1 MIGTKFSKYFKQ
13 DIVDGNQT
21 LKPVIIISEIEEEWA
36 DVEGGSGNLFG
47 LDIIHKKI
55 RSVYAFTTNRE
66 NLIERWP
73 YQGYDDKPLE
83 QITCLKNV
91 SNVKISNDWDRKTLK
106 INRLRFQLHN
116 YYDSGRKLSEVIGK
130 LNHREVRLY
139 YKSPTTNIINH
150 YPDVLSPD
158 APNEDDV
165 FYAYNCPFIFK
176 GHITRVSVQKD
187 IISITAED
195 STEIFMSNKK
205 VPYKTLGA
213 EEVGGGSSIGDS
225 VKFINP
231 SFKSS
236 DIGYPLVYGYVGKSP
251 IIQTLKSGSIR
262 EISLITGEI
271 SGTYPTSKIPALL
284 IGKNLPSGNSYYL
297 YVKSG
302 DDYLILEHMNAST
315 IEDSIISLYLTGGDV
330 SGENFALPIL
340 LGSDGSQDGFGLYDM
355 VGYQQR
361 MVDDSFGS
369 LGGILGIESAT
380 TMDIVDPAGDFNY
393 EETDNLAGGPRKWV
407 TAGSVPDA
415 NTLSGFSSTV
425 NTDSVYMSDTTEI
438 GDGKYLMLKLSKGVD
453 NELVN
458 IYDGNGS
465 FIGNT
470 FLMSDYYSQ
479 VSYPTTSP
487 STDANAN
494 MTGQGWFVAPISA
507 EVLNTITE
515 IRGSF
520 DETSTQGLLDS
531 RQLTLQAL
539 LAETPDQLEELATKS
554 ADGTYSEVEELIA
567 PKNDTYINAAIFTP
581 ENDISG
587 QSKFWS
593 DYRANMYL
601 NLSGP
606 YRGINGL
613 YFGAKTQVNQ
623 DILVGESPSI
633 HNNIVMFQYFPPY
646 WTEGS
651 GGSTLSYEDNFRT
664 STTALLHS
672 VKVEDIRTQEM
683 YGSFIGRRKNRHT
696 EWVDP
701 NTEYAEP
708 SVPIE
713 APFSDL
719 ITNSDGT
726 TSEFQII
733 LLLYM
738 GIFKDIITT
747 DETTK
752 TKPYPEDASM
762 FYMNDGGL
770 EWGDLGGTGYVWH
783 LADWSSEA
791 FGGYDLQGWNYSEY
805 GGEYTGILAGD
816 GMLYSDFQN
825 FLDGSNM
832 NSTIEARF
840 AEFQTYLAEIGC
852 DAPMF
857 NNYTLFRN
865 FMYEYCQ
872 IPMRMA
878 HDFNFLFDTQGH
890 NINMIGYNVN
900 NDSQGSKGWFGH
912 PQILMHMLAYMY
924 QVDLYVDGN
933 LNVMLPSG
941 ISNLSYYYRWKEGLT
956 GPAYMIKET
965 LEIHSLMIEYM
976 TESPTG
982 YNIQNLDDW
991 ISNFYVYMDDVIQ
1004 AFNHCLRDLEA
1015 EIGGNVPNELGIQT
1029 GTTFH
1034 YDGYPEVTGNDVWP
1048 GRENFDSWVSQNQW
1062 YYGLSYYETG
1072 TQLSGL
1078 RSELSVHLYEE
1089 EEIVGEP
1096 YLTSGVILKPSD
1108 IVLNIIDSEMGYS
1121 LGDNYENVDQEA
1133 IDKSRAAHSGWSMGF
1148 SMHKRTNG
1156 KKLIED
1162 ILKESKSYPT
1172 FISNG
1177 KFSIIT
1183 IKEEYDDSDVD
1194 KTIKESEIINYNF
1207 SQTKIEDIVTSVKAY
1222 YNYDHGMK
1230 EYTHF
1235 EYQNIVDYNTYYD
1248 HSSPNIGGGIFL
1260 DEGEGG
1266 AFNMSHQD
1274 IQDNKKGYIELNL
1287 KYHTDKFTVQDFVK
1301 YTIMNNCL
1309 PHNVCELTL
1318 SLNNMDIDIGSVI
1331 RLPLIQGEK
1340 IPSVGSQRDILHVN
1354 KYTGETEEFA
1364 TNYEANS
1371 PLDYTKSNLRNGVE
1385 IYPYWIVMEKETG
1398 INGVKLKAYQLH
1410 NLVPIDRN
1418 SMSVEWGDGNN
1429 VIYGNTN
1436 QISTSY
1442 FSTGEPIPNW
1452 NYNPNATVHQGPEIP
1467 YFDITG
1473 DGILN
1478 INDCVALI
1486 NHVTGNTILDA
1497 NALERINSYSSDGS
1511 QGDPQTD
1518 IVDIIALIAIV
1529 LKNNPNP

>member
-21 LKPVIIISEIEEEWA
+21 LKPVIIIPEIEEEWA

-55 RSVYAFTTNRE
+55 RSVYAFTTNHE

-73 YQGYDDKPLE
+73 YEGYEDKPLQ
-83 QITCLKNV
+83 QISCLKNV

-116 YYDSGRKLSEVIGK
+116 YYDSGRKLSEVIRK

-176 GHITRVSVQKD
+176 GHITRVSIQKD

-213 EEVGGGSSIGDS
+213 EEVGGGFSIGDS

-236 DIGYPLVYGYVGKSP
+236 DIGYPLVYGYVDKSP

-271 SGTYPTSKIPALL
+271 SDTYPTSKIPALL

-340 LGSDGSQDGFGLYDM
+340 LGGDGSQDGFGLYDM

-380 TMDIVDPAGDFNY
+380 TMDIVDPAGDFNWT
-393 EETDNLAGGPRKWV
+393 ETDNLAHYTIPKKWYRLNNI
-407 TAGSVPDA
+407 GDVPGA
-415 NTLSGFSSTV
+415 NVLD
-425 NTDSVYMSDTTEI
+425 TDSVYMSDTTEI
-438 GDGKYLMLKLSKGVD
+438 GDGKYLMLKLDKGVD

-458 IYDGNGS
+458 IYDGNGA

-470 FLMSDYYSQ
+470 FLMSDYSSL
-479 VSYPTTSP
+479 VNYPEDSP
-487 STDANAN
+487 GTDANAN
-494 MTGQGWFVAPISA
+494 MTGQGWFVSPISA
-507 EVLNTITE
+507 EVLNAITD
-515 IRGSF
+515 IRGNF

-539 LAETPDQLEELATKS
+539 LAETPDQLEELVTKS

-593 DYRANMYL
+593 DYRALMYL

-646 WTEGS
+646 WTEGN
-651 GGSTLSYEDNFRT
+651 GGSTLSYEDNFKT

-726 TSEFQII
+726 TSDFQAIM
-733 LLLYM
+733 LLYM
-738 GIFKDIITT
+738 DMLKQIIST

-752 TKPYPEDASM
+752 TKPYPGDVGM
-762 FYMNDGGL
+762 FYYMDDEGATYA
-770 EWGDLGGTGYVWH
+770 DPSADTGYMWL
-783 LADWSSEA
+783 LADWSSDTL
-791 FGGYDLQGWNYSEY
+791 GGYDIQGWNYSEY

-832 NSTIEARF
+832 NSTIETLF
-840 AEFQTYLAEIGC
+840 AEFKGSLSDIGC

-865 FMYEYCQ
+865 FMYEYCK

-890 NINMIGYNVN
+890 NVNMIGY
-900 NDSQGSKGWFGH
+900 DSHGSAGWFGH
-912 PQILMHMLAYMY
+912 PQILKYMLAYIF
-924 QVDLYVDGN
+924 QTDL
-933 LNVMLPSG
+933 
-941 ISNLSYYYRWKEGLT
+941 SNTELYTHPTISYYYRWKQGLT

-965 LEIHSLMIEYM
+965 LDIDSLMIEYM

-1015 EIGGNVPNELGIQT
+1015 EIGGNVPNELGVQA

-1034 YDGYPEVTGNDVWP
+1034 YDGYPQVTGNDVWP
-1048 GRENFDSWVSQNQW
+1048 GRENFDSWVSENQW

-1078 RSELSVHLYEE
+1078 RSDLALHLYEE
-1089 EEIVGEP
+1089 EEIVGEA
-1096 YLTSGVILKPSD
+1096 YLTSGIILKPSD

-1133 IDKSRAAHSGWSMGF
+1133 IDKSRAAHSGWNMGF

-1172 FISNG
+1172 FISSG

-1194 KTIKESEIINYNF
+1194 KIIKESDIINYNF

-1222 YNYDHGMK
+1222 YNYDYGMK
-1230 EYTHF
+1230 EYTHS
-1235 EYQNIVDYNTYYD
+1235 EYQNILDYDTYYA
-1248 HSSPNIGGGIFL
+1248 HMPLTEWGNI

-1266 AFNMSHQD
+1266 AFNMSWAD
-1274 IQDNKKGYIELNL
+1274 IRDNKKGHIELYL
-1287 KYHTDKFTVQDFVK
+1287 KYHTDKSTVNDFIK
-1301 YTIMNNCL
+1301 HTIMNNCL
-1309 PHNVCELTL
+1309 PHNICELKL
-1318 SLNNMDIDIGSVI
+1318 SLNNMDIDIGDII

-1340 IPSVGSQRDILHVN
+1340 IPSMGSQREVLQQDEGLLL
-1354 KYTGETEEFA
+1354 YGDF
-1364 TNYEANS
+1364 YESNS
-1371 PLDYTKSNLRNGVE
+1371 PLDYSEPSFKNGIG

-1398 INGVKLKAYQLH
+1398 LNGVKIKAYQLH
-1410 NLVPIDRN
+1410 SLIPIEESTFNISMWAFGGDEEEVP
-1418 SMSVEWGDGNN
+1418 
-1429 VIYGNTN
+1429 IYGNTN
-1436 QISTSY
+1436 PINTNKK
-1442 FSTGEPIPNW
+1442 FSTGEYIPNW
-1452 NYNPNATVHQGPEIP
+1452 NYNPSATVHQGPEIM
-1467 YFDITG
+1467 YFDVNG
-1473 DGILN
+1473 DGVLN
-1478 INDCVALI
+1478 IVDIVAVI
-1486 NHVTGNTILDA
+1486 RHILVPGYTLSSD
-1497 NALERINSYSSDGS
+1497 ALERLNTYSLDGTT
-1511 QGDPQTD
+1511 GDE
-1518 IVDIIALIAIV
+1518 IVNVVDITTLVDLI
-1529 LKNNPNP
+1529 LG